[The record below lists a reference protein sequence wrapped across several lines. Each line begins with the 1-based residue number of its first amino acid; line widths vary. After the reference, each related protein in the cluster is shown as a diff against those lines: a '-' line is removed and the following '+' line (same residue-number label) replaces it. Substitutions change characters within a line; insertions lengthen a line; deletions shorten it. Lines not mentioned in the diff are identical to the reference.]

1 MLLPDKYMAEVEV
14 ITVKQMEVFDRMLL
28 EHPEMKKKVHKILS
42 SVLQKARAAVSMDA
56 RSALNSDPRQ
66 AYRAVKRTVYKRIL
80 GGSISILNKR
90 RASSIRVRVE
100 RQGTLQPG
108 QRGGN
113 RRQRSART
121 EQIDSYFGSD
131 RGFIL
136 RFVNAGTEER
146 TTRYGNRGRL
156 RTRDWFR
163 ISSVWQMEAAA
174 QQFCD
179 LIDTEIEKVTK

>member
-1 MLLPDKYMAEVEV
+1 
-14 ITVKQMEVFDRMLL
+14 MEAFDRMLL
-28 EHPEMKKKVHKILS
+28 EHPEMKKQVHKVLS
-42 SVLQKARAAVSMDA
+42 SVLQKARTAISRDA
-56 RSALNSDPRQ
+56 RSVLNEDPRQ

-80 GGSISILNKR
+80 GGSLSILNKR
-90 RASSIRVRVE
+90 RASSTRVRIE

-121 EQIDSYFGSD
+121 DQIDSYFGAD

-136 RFVNAGTEER
+136 RFVNAGTDER
-146 TTRYGNRGRL
+146 YTEYGRRGRITP
-156 RTRDWFR
+156 RNWFGNT
-163 ISSVWQMEAAA
+163 SQKYMEIAA